1 MFKSILSSTILILLI
16 QAPLQAAITGEDVN
30 YKSGNTNLIGYIA
43 YDNAVK
49 GKRPGVILA
58 PDWWGIS
65 EFARSRARALA
76 KLGYTAMVMDMVGA
90 GMFAET
96 TNKAKA
102 LMGNA
107 TADPKVMKARF
118 LAAKNVLSKHESTN
132 GKIAAM
138 GYSLGGMIVLEM
150 ARQGVDLKSVVSIWG
165 VISKA
170 DKPAKKGKVKA
181 RVLIIHPAT
190 DGWAPKEAVDALK
203 IEMANARANFQIIT
217 YPNTK
222 HGFTRPDADTK
233 AEKDN
238 LPLKYDA
245 AADKKSWND
254 LGRFL
259 KASFK

>member
-1 MFKSILSSTILILLI
+1 MFKTILSFIMLLML
-16 QAPLQAAITGEDVN
+16 AYTPLHADVIGEDVN
-30 YKSGNTNLIGYIA
+30 YKSGNTSLIGYIA
-43 YDNAVK
+43 YDNAIK
-49 GKRPGVILA
+49 GKRPGVILV

-65 EFARSRARALA
+65 EFARNRARALA

-102 LMGNA
+102 LMANA

-118 LAAKNVLSKHESTN
+118 IAAKNVLSKHKTTN
-132 GKIAAM
+132 GKIAAI

-150 ARQGVDLKSVVSIWG
+150 ARQGENLKSVASIWG
-165 VISKA
+165 VIAKA
-170 DKPAKKGKVKA
+170 NKPAKKGNVKA

-190 DGWAPKEAVDALK
+190 DGWAPKKAIDALK
-203 IEMANARANFQIIT
+203 TEMAKARAHFQIIT

-222 HGFTRPDADTK
+222 HGFTRHDADTK
-233 AEKDN
+233 AAKDN

-254 LGRFL
+254 LSRFL
-259 KASFK
+259 KASFR